1 MGGLFSKPKAP
12 KMPPPPKA
20 PPPVPTVDT
29 PAVQAAADAQRRM
42 PRSGKAST
50 VLTNQDAPD
59 DTMTAR
65 KKLLG

>member
-1 MGGLFSKPKAP
+1 MGGLFKSPKAP
-12 KMPPPPKA
+12 KMPPP

-29 PAVQAAADAQRRM
+29 PAVRAAADAQRRI

-50 VLTNQDAPD
+50 VLTDQDARD

-65 KKLLG
+65 KKLLGG